1 MVISV
6 RAEQVGA
13 KQVEAEQLEAE
24 QLRADTRIDNVYK
37 QGVAQSFGHAAAA
50 YHRLAQLQRNCAHQL
65 FQQLRRHLPTPPLP
79 GPILEVGCGTGFLS
93 AEVVQQLPDCEV
105 VITDLSADM
114 VAFCRS
120 NLAAMVGDRP
130 ATVKFAVVDGEN
142 IPMPE
147 QLYSLVISSFALQWF
162 ENPIQT
168 LKNWLSVTLPGG
180 WVAVAFP
187 SNHSFPEWRSACEQS
202 GVPYTA
208 NPLPEFQ
215 TIVAAIAPAART
227 CHFAT
232 TWHHSEHPNPQHF
245 FQHLKALGTGYRRDR
260 ATLTPAQWKHLWQTW
275 QQQIPPE
282 QAIKVSYHT
291 VYLLLRR

>member
-13 KQVEAEQLEAE
+13 EQVGAEQVG
-24 QLRADTRIDNVYK
+24 ADTSVDNVYK
-37 QGVAQSFGHAAAA
+37 QGVAQSFGHAAAT

-105 VITDLSADM
+105 VITDLSAEM

-120 NLAAMVGDRP
+120 NLAAMVRDRP

-168 LKNWLSVTLPGG
+168 LKHWLSVTLPGG

-187 SNHSFPEWRSACEQS
+187 SNHSFPEWRSACETS

-208 NPLPEFQ
+208 NPLPDFQ
-215 TIVAAIAPAART
+215 SVVAAIAPAARD

-232 TWHHSEHPNPQHF
+232 TWHYSEHPNPQHF
-245 FQHLKALGTGYRRDR
+245 FQHLKAMGTSYRFQGQL
-260 ATLTPAQWKHLWQTW
+260 LTPSQWKRLWRIW
-275 QQQIPPE
+275 QQQVAPQQPLT
-282 QAIKVSYHT
+282 VSYHT